1 MGPVLYPHHIYGVSS
16 RTPSIV
22 GRAYLACFALH
33 VPRSVALADVISN
46 LLVLVDDGFQVTA
59 TDHLLIE

>member
-1 MGPVLYPHHIYGVSS
+1 MGPVLYPHYIYGVWS

-33 VPRSVALADVISN
+33 VPRSVAPTDVISN
-46 LLVLVDDGFQVTA
+46 LLVLVDDGFEVTTA
-59 TDHLLIE
+59 DYFLIE